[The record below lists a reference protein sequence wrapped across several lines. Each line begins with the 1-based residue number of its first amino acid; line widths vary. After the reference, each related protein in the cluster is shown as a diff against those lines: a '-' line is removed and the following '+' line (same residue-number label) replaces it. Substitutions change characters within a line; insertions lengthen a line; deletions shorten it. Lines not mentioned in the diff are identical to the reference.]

1 MASFAYTAKK
11 NPTET
16 LSGVIDAPT
25 LNEALRKISA
35 MGLAPVE
42 AHPFAATERVAV
54 AFLPGHRAVSFARH
68 KVSPRLI
75 CELIRQLYDLV
86 DAGITIIGAIE
97 LMERGT
103 AHPLL
108 KATLG
113 GMRQRLHA
121 GESLSSAM
129 GAYPEIFPAVFIPMV
144 RSGEASGR
152 LAEVLGSMQVL
163 AEKDLDLRAKVT
175 GSLIYPLMVLG
186 VGILTVAVML
196 TVVMPK
202 LTALFEDFDTALPPA
217 TELVMGM
224 SRFMASFWWLVAGV
238 LAGLWWA
245 LQQYWATSSGRA
257 ALDGLV
263 LKVPVLKEFIRRAET
278 ARVARALATL
288 IEGGVPLALALGTC
302 LEMVSNVVLKEDLAD
317 VVREVKAGTSLAGA
331 LKHKPQL
338 WPEAAVSM
346 VAVGEETGRLEKGLY
361 KMAASLERD
370 MEGTAGVFVTV
381 LGPLVLLVVV
391 GVVGAMIVSM
401 LLPLFQMNMMVK

>member
-16 LSGVIDAPT
+16 VTGVIDAPT
-25 LNEALRKISA
+25 LNEALRKVSA

-42 AHPFAATERVAV
+42 AHPFAATERATTL
-54 AFLPGHRAVSFARH
+54 LPGRRAALFPRR
-68 KVSPRLI
+68 KVSPKLV

-97 LMERGT
+97 LMERGMV
-103 AHPLL
+103 HPVL

-113 GMRQRLHA
+113 GMRQRLHS

-129 GAYPEIFPAVFIPMV
+129 GAYPEVFPAVFIPMV

-152 LAEVLGSMQVL
+152 LVEVLGSMQEL
-163 AEKDLDLRAKVT
+163 AEKDLALRAKVT

-202 LTALFEDFDTALPPA
+202 LTVLFEDFDTALPAA
-217 TELVMGM
+217 TELVMAM
-224 SRFMASFWWLVAGV
+224 SRFMASFWWLVAGA
-238 LAGLWWA
+238 LAALWWMA
-245 LQQYWATSSGRA
+245 QQYLATASGRA
-257 ALDGLV
+257 VFDGLV
-263 LKVPVLKEFIRRAET
+263 LKVPVLNEFIRRAET

-302 LEMVSNVVLKEDLAD
+302 LEMVENVVLKEDLAD

-346 VAVGEETGRLEKGLY
+346 VAVGEETGRLEKGLH
-361 KMAASLERD
+361 KLAASLERD
-370 MEGTAGVFVTV
+370 MEATAGVFVTV
-381 LGPLVLLVVV
+381 LGPLVLLAVV